1 MKKFYFIAA
10 ALLMFSVTASAQ
22 FVNSSKSS
30 SNASIAVEDVFNTAE
45 FTYSPANMVLSYD
58 GDSDSEGM
66 NALSL
71 TWLQARRL
79 PVNNLPLYVQYGAG
93 LQWAFET
100 ESETDGDA
108 KLKNSMNFLTVKV
121 PVNVLYDFQIPSTP
135 VNIMPYLGLNL
146 QCHVIGSE
154 KMSYTY
160 DGETESESYSYF
172 SKDDMEDMYG
182 KAFNRIV
189 LGWQIG
195 AKVAYDKYFFG
206 IAYEGP
212 VTNLYKNGDA
222 KINFNYVNISLGIR
236 F

>member
-30 SNASIAVEDVFNTAE
+30 SSASRAVEDVFNTAE
-45 FTYSPANMVLSYD
+45 FTYSPVNLVTSYD
-58 GDSDSEGM
+58 GDSESEGM

-100 ESETDGDA
+100 ESETDGDVSA
-108 KLKNSMNFLTVKV
+108 KNSTNFLTVKV

-146 QCHVIGSE
+146 QCHVVGSQ

-160 DGETESESYSYF
+160 EGETESQSVNYF
-172 SKDDMEDMYG
+172 SKDDMEDYFG
-182 KAFNRIV
+182 KPFNRVV

-222 KINFNYVNISLGIR
+222 KINYNLVNISLGIR

>member
-30 SNASIAVEDVFNTAE
+30 SSASRSVEDVFNTAE
-45 FTYSPANMVLSYD
+45 FTYSPANMVMSYN
-58 GDSDSEGM
+58 GHSESEGM

-108 KLKNSMNFLTVKV
+108 KLKSSMNFLTVKV

-146 QCHVIGSE
+146 QCHVIGSQ
-154 KMSYTY
+154 KWSSTY
-160 DGETESESYSYF
+160 DGETQSESVSYF
-172 SKDDMEDMYG
+172 SKDDMGDNAY
-182 KAFNRIV
+182 NRIL

-212 VTNLYKNGDA
+212 VTNLYKNGDT

>member
-30 SNASIAVEDVFNTAE
+30 SSASRAVEDVFNTAE
-45 FTYSPANMVLSYD
+45 FTYSPMNMVTSYK
-58 GDSDSEGM
+58 GGSKSEDM

-93 LQWAFET
+93 LQWAFEI
-100 ESETDGDA
+100 ESETDGDT
-108 KLKNSMNFLTVKV
+108 KRKSSMNFLTVKV

-146 QCHVIGSE
+146 QCHVIGSQ
-154 KMSYTY
+154 KWSSTY
-160 DGETESESYSYF
+160 DGETQSESFSYF
-172 SKDDMEDMYG
+172 SKDDMGDN
-182 KAFNRIV
+182 AFNRIV